1 MSYKAG
7 SHPAVPAVSCRYGAP
22 LGRTNSY
29 CEVHSRFHVYHMRMT
44 DCGAYDD
51 GGAYW
56 GHGRPMYVA
65 WNRDG
70 LRIYMR
76 AANAKEAR
84 EKATKELKKMQLW
97 RTECQTA

>member
-1 MSYKAG
+1 MSHLVG
-7 SHPAVPAVSCRYGAP
+7 QHPAVPTMDCRYGAP
-22 LGRTNSY
+22 LGRANNY
-29 CEVHSRFHVYHMRMT
+29 VACSRFYVHRIRMISYS
-44 DCGAYDD
+44 AYDE

-56 GHGRPMYVA
+56 GQGRPMYVA

-76 AANAKEAR
+76 ASSAKEAR

-97 RTECQTA
+97 RPLCPTV